1 MDEHRMVEVH
11 VLIKDI
17 VQDLVVVVALKR
29 NSP

>member
-1 MDEHRMVEVH
+1 MDEHRMVEVN

-17 VQDLVVVVALKR
+17 VQDLVVVIALKR